1 MVKFDHSKKNLQ
13 QSLGIENKRADE
25 LTASLF
31 FEMINVQ
38 HMVESLF
45 DKPEEAPLN
54 MITKTGIM
62 ERVLD
67 DVKTPEE
74 LLYVG
79 WEYAKYDVLLKQD
92 DKFSDTHRMM
102 VMALYMFSNQDKDRF
117 VRTYVKKKAEAESEN
132 DQSED

>member
-13 QSLGIENKRADE
+13 QSLGIEDKRADE

-45 DKPEEAPLN
+45 DDPEQAPLN

-79 WEYAKYDVLLKQD
+79 WEYAKYDVLLKKD
-92 DKFSDTHRMM
+92 DKFSMQHKLMT
-102 VMALYMFSNQDKDRF
+102 MALYMFSNQDKDRF
-117 VRTYVKKKAEAESEN
+117 IKTYVDKKNAAN
-132 DQSED
+132 DDDDSED